1 MPRDPDTPVFQF
13 ELNPEKELSA
23 TTLKIYRAGLN
34 KITAASYEQ
43 SLKDKRKK
51 PIMNKKDLLAKNTQ
65 VINIINGLS
74 ESRATKCALYSA
86 VFYAVGTKNL
96 KKNKKM
102 NTIVEEFRKVYDDD
116 KYKEYKAKKA
126 MDAAIADEADGQDD

>member
-1 MPRDPDTPVFQF
+1 MSNTPVDPKPTFDF
-13 ELNPEKELSA
+13 ELNPEKTELSQN
-23 TTLKIYRAGLN
+23 TIKIYRSNLN
-34 KITAASYEQ
+34 KITAASYEA

-51 PIMNKKDLLAKNTQ
+51 PILNKKDLVSKNKQ
-65 VINIINGLS
+65 VVDIINNLS

-102 NTIVEEFRKVYDDD
+102 NYIVEEFRKIYND
-116 KYKEYKAKKA
+116 KSYEEYKAKKA
-126 MDAAIADEADGQDD
+126 QESSEQKVDE

>member
-1 MPRDPDTPVFQF
+1 MPSRDPDTPVFDFQ
-13 ELNPEKELSA
+13 LNPEKTLTAS
-23 TTLKIYRAGLN
+23 TLKIYRGSLN

-51 PIMNKKDLLAKNTQ
+51 PILNKKDLLAKNKQ
-65 VINIINGLS
+65 VVDIINSLT

-96 KKNKKM
+96 TKNKKYSH
-102 NTIVEEFRKVYDDD
+102 IVDEFRKIYNDST
-116 KYKEYKAKKA
+116 YEAYKAKKA
-126 MDAAIADEADGQDD
+126 EADEADGQDD

>member
-1 MPRDPDTPVFQF
+1 MPRDPTTPVFQF
-13 ELNPEKELSA
+13 ELNPEKAELSA
-23 TTLKIYRAGLN
+23 NTVKIYRSSLN
-34 KITAASYEQ
+34 KITAASYEA

-51 PIMNKKDLLAKNTQ
+51 PILNKKDLLTKNKQ
-65 VINIINGLS
+65 VVDIINGLT

-102 NTIVEEFRKVYDDD
+102 EYIVEEFRKIYNDES
-116 KYKEYKAKKA
+116 YAAYRAKKESEQTS
-126 MDAAIADEADGQDD
+126 DE

>member
-23 TTLKIYRAGLN
+23 TTLKIYRSSLN
-34 KITAASYEQ
+34 KITAASYQ
-43 SLKDKRKK
+43 DSLKDKRKK
-51 PIMNKKDLLAKNTQ
+51 PILNKKDLLTKNKQ
-65 VINIINGLS
+65 VVDIINGLT

-86 VFYAVGTKNL
+86 VFYVVGTKNL
-96 KKNKKM
+96 KKNKKYSY
-102 NTIVEEFRKVYDDD
+102 IVEEFRKVYDDD

-126 MDAAIADEADGQDD
+126 AEDSVEEVDE